1 MKRRIFRHEVILV
14 VTAIVLTFLSM
25 SWFMY
30 SNLSEQMQENAKDEC
45 RIMAYAVN
53 TYGEEYIETAGG
65 RTSRSEEHT
74 LSLIHI

>member
-30 SNLSEQMQENAKDEC
+30 SNLSEQMQVNAKDEC
-45 RIMAYAVN
+45 RIMAYAIN
-53 TYGEEYIETAGG
+53 TYGEEYGEPDYQPGDVDCFG
-65 RTSRSEEHT
+65 RNGA
-74 LSLIHI
+74 L

>member
-30 SNLSEQMQENAKDEC
+30 SNLSEQMQVNAKDEC
-45 RIMAYAVN
+45 RIMAYAIN
-53 TYGEEYIETAGG
+53 T
-65 RTSRSEEHT
+65 
-74 LSLIHI
+74 